1 VRARGGGRGGRGDGV
16 EEPFLAHP
24 VSVVGIVVPATPG
37 YDGGAPSPG
46 VY

>member
-1 VRARGGGRGGRGDGV
+1 MGGREGGRGDGV
-16 EEPFLAHP
+16 EESFLAHP